1 MKKERKKEKALEND
15 LSLSLP
21 LINRQAGAIDVGSTM
36 MMVSYSDFQGRLHI
50 VETSAFTDDLSSLAK
65 QLQDAGVEKVA
76 MEATGVYWMVLYEVL
91 ESYGIEV
98 SLVNP
103 KHFKNVDGQKTDVK
117 DCQWLHQLHAHG
129 LLRSSHI
136 APEVFREL
144 RSYIHERNIIQKQ
157 KSDTLNRIHKL
168 LTQMNIK
175 FQHLISDIEGASG
188 MKILRGIANGIS
200 DPEELL
206 SLVDTSRFK
215 AERADLIKSL
225 KGRYKDSF
233 IFILKQTLNAFD
245 FQKRQMKEYEVLIE
259 SVLKKMLPKETN
271 EEKETVKSKTRYV
284 RKNQYQI
291 NIKGYLKQITGIDLT
306 AIDGM
311 EEKSILEIISVT
323 GLEMSKWPTPNHFT
337 SWLNL
342 SPRPKKS
349 GGKIIGYQRRFTN
362 NPATQCFRLAA
373 QTMWQQKGTLG
384 HLYRRLSYQK
394 GSKKAIK
401 AIARKLAVIFY
412 NMIKNKQEY
421 DRSKLCIDT
430 EKQTQIKIARLKK
443 EASKLGYVLQNAA
456 S

>member
-1 MKKERKKEKALEND
+1 MKKERKKEKALEKD
-15 LSLSLP
+15 SLSLP

-36 MMVSYSDFQGRLHI
+36 MMVSYSDSQGRLHI
-50 VETSAFTDDLSSLAK
+50 VETSAFTDDLLSLAK
-65 QLQDAGVEKVA
+65 QLQDSGVEKVA
-76 MEATGVYWMVLYEVL
+76 MEATGVYWMVLYEIL
-91 ESYGIEV
+91 EYYGIEV

-175 FQHLISDIEGASG
+175 FQHLISDIEGVSG

-206 SLVDTSRFK
+206 SLVDASKLK
-215 AERADLIKSL
+215 AERSDLIKSL

-259 SVLKKMLPKETN
+259 SVLKKMLPKETV

-291 NIKGYLKQITGIDLT
+291 NIKGYLQQITGIDLT

-323 GLEMSKWPTPNHFT
+323 GLEMNKWPTANHFT

-342 SPRPKKS
+342 SPRPKIS

-443 EASKLGYVLQNAA
+443 EASKFGYILQNAA